1 MTTFRAKLALA
12 VGAIAASAVAFA
24 ADSIV
29 YVGTYTRNTSKG
41 IYAFRLSDADG
52 RLTPLGLAVETPSPS
67 FLAIHPSGKYLY
79 AVNEIN
85 QFQGQRAG
93 SVTAFAIS
101 PSGDGKLTQ
110 INAVSTKGTG
120 PCHISIDPKGKT
132 ALIANY
138 GGGSIASY
146 GIEADGR
153 LTEAVSFVQ
162 HAGASVSPR
171 QKEPHAHSINIDAK
185 RKRAAVADLGLD
197 KVLFYSLDAGK
208 HALSTAPA
216 VTVSLSP
223 GSGPRHYAMHPKGKF
238 AYVINE
244 LLLTV
249 TALDLR
255 ANPPSVFQSISTL
268 PEKVEP
274 GYSTAEVVV
283 HPSGK
288 FLYGSNRGHNTIA
301 AFSIDSKTGRL
312 TAIGHTPTQGKTP
325 RNFAIDPSGKFL
337 LAANQDTG
345 NVVVF
350 RIGLD
355 GKLTSTGHSVDA
367 GIPVCVRFLKGK

>member
-1 MTTFRAKLALA
+1 MTTFRARLALTL
-12 VGAIAASAVAFA
+12 GAIAASAFAFA
-24 ADSIV
+24 ADPIV
-29 YVGTYTRNTSKG
+29 YIGTYTRNSSKG
-41 IYAFRLSDADG
+41 IYAFRLSEADG
-52 RLTPLGLAVETPSPS
+52 KLTPLGLAAETPSPS

-93 SVTAFAIS
+93 SVTAFSIS
-101 PSGDGKLTQ
+101 PAGDGKLTQ
-110 INAVSTKGTG
+110 LNAVSTKGTG

-146 GIEADGR
+146 GIGADGR
-153 LTEAVSFVQ
+153 LTEAVSFIQ
-162 HAGASVSPR
+162 HTGSSVSPR
-171 QKEPHAHSINIDAK
+171 QREPHAHSINVDAK

-197 KVLFYSLDAGK
+197 RLLFYSLDPGK
-208 HALSTAPA
+208 HVLSNTPSVA
-216 VTVSLSP
+216 VSLPP
-223 GSGPRHYAMHPKGKF
+223 GSGPRHYAMHPNRKF
-238 AYVINE
+238 GYVINE
-244 LLLTV
+244 MLLTV
-249 TALDLR
+249 AAVDLR
-255 ANPPSVFQSISTL
+255 ANPPAIFQSISTL
-268 PEKVEP
+268 PGKIEQ

-312 TAIGHTPTQGKTP
+312 TAIGHTSTEGKTP

-337 LAANQDTG
+337 LAANQDSG

-350 RIGLD
+350 RIGSD
-355 GKLTSTGHSVDA
+355 GKLTSTGHSVEA
-367 GIPVCVRFLKGK
+367 GIPVCVRFLKVK